1 VALSSD
7 LAALRVRANARA
19 QRQAARVVSNGYNVA
34 EPIVFKMSLSVGL
47 LTIIQS
53 ITPSLICICTL
64 YLSTLIWDVGFGRN
78 LVVLASLA
86 AALAAPMLQP
96 PRTVAPSALGM
107 ASLPLALKI
116 VWRWMMMLAILLAIG
131 YLTKYADDYARRTV
145 LTWAMITPPLLIAA
159 SLTTHELMRR
169 LLMSPANARSAVFVG
184 CNLSSLALAER
195 LTGNSELCIRVEG
208 FFDDR
213 SSERLCLDNGVR
225 VLGRLEDLSA
235 YVKRRGTQVI
245 FVSLPVTHMKRV
257 KDLLDEL
264 QDTTASIYYLPDIIS
279 ADLIQARSGEI
290 LGVPVVAMCETPFY
304 GYRGVLKR
312 LTDIVVSAGSL
323 LLLAPFLMA
332 VALAVKATSQ
342 GPSIFKQR
350 RYGLD
355 GRPFSVYKF
364 RTMTVAEDGDV
375 VRQATA
381 TDARVTPIGRWL
393 RKYSIDELPQLINVL
408 QGRMSLVGPRPHAV
422 AHNEMYRKVIKGYMI
437 RHKVLPGMTGLAQVS
452 GLRGETRS
460 VEEMEARVQCDL
472 EYLRNW
478 SFWLDMKIL
487 IFTALKV
494 VRDNKAY

>member
-7 LAALRVRANARA
+7 LAALKVRTNA
-19 QRQAARVVSNGYNVA
+19 QARRSVAHVMSNGLSVA
-34 EPIVFKMSLSVGL
+34 EPVVYKMSLSVGL
-47 LTIIQS
+47 LTVIQT

-64 YLSTLIWDVGFGRN
+64 YLSALIWDMRFGRD

-86 AALAAPMLQP
+86 AALAVAMLHP
-96 PRTVAPSALGM
+96 PRTVAISALGT
-107 ASLPLALKI
+107 ATLPLALEI
-116 VWRWMMMLAILLAIG
+116 AWRWMLLLAVLLAIG
-131 YLTKYADDYARRTV
+131 YLTKYGEEYSRRTV
-145 LTWAMITPPLLIAA
+145 LTWAFLTPPFLIAA

-169 LLMSPANARSAVFVG
+169 VLMAPANARTAVFVG

-195 LTGNSELCIRVEG
+195 LAGNSEMCIRVEG

-213 SSERLCLDNGVR
+213 SSERLCVDNGVR
-225 VLGRLEDLSA
+225 MLGRLEDLLA

-264 QDTTASIYYLPDIIS
+264 QDTTASIYYVPDIIS
-279 ADLIQARSGEI
+279 VELIQARSGDI

-312 LTDIVVSAGSL
+312 LTDIVISAGSL
-323 LLLAPFLMA
+323 LLLAPFLLA
-332 VALAVKATSQ
+332 VAFAVKATSP
-342 GPSIFKQR
+342 GPALFKQR

-375 VRQATA
+375 VQQATA
-381 TDARVTPIGRWL
+381 SDSRVTPIGRWL

-452 GLRGETRS
+452 GLRGETRT

-472 EYLRNW
+472 EYLRHW

-487 IFTALKV
+487 LFTALKV
-494 VRDNKAY
+494 VRDKKAY